1 MTIQSSFLIR
11 CTLSPA
17 SGPQARGYDIEHVQ
31 TGARMTTSDLAEVN
45 AWLVDIN
52 GRYLGEALQRVADV
66 DEAGAPDGDLETTGG
81 NGEAGAL

>member
-1 MTIQSSFLIR
+1 
-11 CTLSPA
+11 
-17 SGPQARGYDIEHVQ
+17 
-31 TGARMTTSDLAEVN
+31 MTTSDLAEVN